1 MEWNGWIGKYVFIRT
16 QHGKVYSG
24 IVKDVDVGKILTWII
39 IIDKF
44 GNRVQLVSDEI
55 VEIKEEVRGF
65 V

>member
-1 MEWNGWIGKYVFIRT
+1 MEWNDWIGKYVFIRT

-24 IVKDVDVGKILTWII
+24 TIKDVDVGKILTWII

-55 VEIKEEVRGF
+55 VEIK
-65 V
+65 